1 MRRGSLDVIKRH
13 KVGPRGWLSEAIVLL
28 LSIWV
33 LTVPNVV
40 WAETTVSGDA
50 EAAVFSPEYM
60 ADVKNIELG
69 KTLWQKQCRHCHG
82 ASAYPGKA
90 PKLKPYKY
98 KPAFVYK
105 RITNGF
111 RKMPSWKAVFS
122 TDERR
127 AIVTYVMDNQFSP

>member
-1 MRRGSLDVIKRH
+1 MKRGLLDLMKHRKDGSRESL
-13 KVGPRGWLSEAIVLL
+13 LQAIALL
-28 LSIWV
+28 LSVWV
-33 LTVPNVV
+33 LTVPNI
-40 WAETTVSGDA
+40 AIAGDA
-50 EAAVFSPEYM
+50 EAGVFSPEYM

-69 KTLWQKQCRHCHG
+69 KALWQKQCRHCHG

-98 KPAFVYK
+98 KPEFVYK

-127 AIVTYVMDNQFSP
+127 AIVTYVMSNQFSP

>member
-1 MRRGSLDVIKRH
+1 MIKRR
-13 KVGPRGWLSEAIVLL
+13 KKSTRAFLSQVIVLL
-28 LSIWV
+28 LSVWV
-33 LTVPNVV
+33 LTVPNIVI
-40 WAETTVSGDA
+40 AGDA

-69 KTLWQKQCRHCHG
+69 KSLWQKQCRHCHG

-98 KPAFVYK
+98 KPGFVYK

-111 RKMPSWKAVFS
+111 RKMPAWKTIFS
-122 TDERR
+122 KAERM
-127 AIVTYVMDNQFSP
+127 AIVTYVMSNQFSP

>member
-1 MRRGSLDVIKRH
+1 MADPKRTINLIKCR
-13 KVGPRGWLSEAIVLL
+13 KDGGRAIRSQAIVLL
-28 LSIWV
+28 LSVWV
-33 LTVPNVV
+33 LTIANIVV
-40 WAETTVSGDA
+40 AGDA
-50 EAAVFSPEYM
+50 EEVVFSTEYM

-98 KPAFVYK
+98 KPEFVYK

-111 RKMPSWKAVFS
+111 RKMPSWEAVFS
-122 TDERR
+122 KDERK
-127 AIVTYVMDNQFSP
+127 AIVTYVMNNQFSP

>member
-1 MRRGSLDVIKRH
+1 MSLMRRGPLDLIKHR
-13 KVGPRGWLSEAIVLL
+13 KDGRRGFQSQAIVLL
-28 LSIWV
+28 LSVWV
-33 LTVPNVV
+33 LTVPNIVI
-40 WAETTVSGDA
+40 AGDA

-98 KPAFVYK
+98 KPEFVYK

-122 TDERR
+122 TEERR
-127 AIVTYVMDNQFSP
+127 AIVTYVMNNQFSP

>member
-1 MRRGSLDVIKRH
+1 MIKRH
-13 KVGPRGWLSEAIVLL
+13 KVGSKGWLSEAIVLL

-33 LTVPNVV
+33 LTVPNV
-40 WAETTVSGDA
+40 AIADDA

-105 RITNGF
+105 RTTNGF

-127 AIVTYVMDNQFSP
+127 AIVTYVMSNQFSP

>member
-1 MRRGSLDVIKRH
+1 MIKRC
-13 KVGPRGWLSEAIVLL
+13 KGRGEFLPQAIVLL
-28 LSIWV
+28 LSLWV
-33 LTVPNVV
+33 FTVPNVV
-40 WAETTVSGDA
+40 MAGDT
-50 EAAVFSPEYM
+50 EGTMFSPEFM
-60 ADVKNIELG
+60 ANTENIELG
-69 KTLWQKQCRHCHG
+69 KSLWQKQCRHCHG

-98 KPAFVYK
+98 KPEFVYK

-127 AIVTYVMDNQFSP
+127 AIVAYVMNNQFSP

>member
-1 MRRGSLDVIKRH
+1 MSLMRSGPLDLIKHRQDGRRGFQ
-13 KVGPRGWLSEAIVLL
+13 PQAIVLL
-28 LSIWV
+28 LSVWV
-33 LTVPNVV
+33 LTVPNIVI
-40 WAETTVSGDA
+40 AGDA
-50 EAAVFSPEYM
+50 GAAVFSPEYM

-98 KPAFVYK
+98 KPEFVYK

-122 TDERR
+122 IDERR
-127 AIVTYVMDNQFSP
+127 AIVTYVMSNQFSP

>member
-1 MRRGSLDVIKRH
+1 VIKRH
-13 KVGPRGWLSEAIVLL
+13 KVGSKGWLSEAIVLL

-33 LTVPNVV
+33 LTVPNV
-40 WAETTVSGDA
+40 AIADDA

-127 AIVTYVMDNQFSP
+127 AIVTYVMSNQFSP

>member
-1 MRRGSLDVIKRH
+1 VIRRH
-13 KVGPRGWLSEAIVLL
+13 KVGPRGLLSEAIVLL

-33 LTVPNVV
+33 LTVPNV
-40 WAETTVSGDA
+40 AIAGDA
-50 EAAVFSPEYM
+50 EAVVFSPEYM

-122 TDERR
+122 IDERR
-127 AIVTYVMDNQFSP
+127 AIVTYVMSNQFSP